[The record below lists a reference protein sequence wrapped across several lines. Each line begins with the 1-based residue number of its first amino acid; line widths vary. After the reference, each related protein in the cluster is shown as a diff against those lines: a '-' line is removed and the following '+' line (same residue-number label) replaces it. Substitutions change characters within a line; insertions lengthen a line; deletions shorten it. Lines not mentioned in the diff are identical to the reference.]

1 MSASDLCTRRKA
13 LQGFRLPKSLVDM
26 SPVLHFLLVGE
37 KIQSTFSTAMDLFFL
52 KWRGREAET
61 QKNVINKWLYGRLI
75 ADMFHLDLLKEC
87 NKYEI
92 D

>member
-1 MSASDLCTRRKA
+1 MTASDLCTRRKA

-52 KWRGREAET
+52 KWGGGAET
-61 QKNVINKWLYGRLI
+61 QKNVINKWFYGRLI
-75 ADMFHLDLLKEC
+75 ADMFHLDSLKES
-87 NKYEI
+87 NKYETE
-92 D
+92 